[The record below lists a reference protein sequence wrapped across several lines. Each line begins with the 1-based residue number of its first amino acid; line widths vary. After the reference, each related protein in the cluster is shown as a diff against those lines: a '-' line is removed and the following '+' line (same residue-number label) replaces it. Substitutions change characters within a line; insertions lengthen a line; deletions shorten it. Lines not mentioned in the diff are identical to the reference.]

1 MEDNAVSSDESS
13 FGDNKKYIDD
23 SSSSTNY
30 LKLKETGTRTN
41 KNPEMVS
48 VSVLSPK
55 NNNLKRK
62 YVTDKKNANK
72 MDHVARTINKENS

>member
-1 MEDNAVSSDESS
+1 MSSDESS

-30 LKLKETGTRTN
+30 LKLKATRTRTS
-41 KNPEMVS
+41 KNPEMIS